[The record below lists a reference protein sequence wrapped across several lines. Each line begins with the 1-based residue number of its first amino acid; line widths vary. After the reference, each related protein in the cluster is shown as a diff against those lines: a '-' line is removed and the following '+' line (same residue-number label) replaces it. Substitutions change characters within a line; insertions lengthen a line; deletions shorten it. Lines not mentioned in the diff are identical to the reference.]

1 MALPVYLQQFKA
13 AGIYRVVYDQ
23 STVRGVEAETLRL
36 VVGYSE
42 QGPFNIPTYVKSVS
56 EFKALYGNI
65 NKNLERRGVFFHRL
79 AIQALAAGPI
89 LCLNLKNFSEQ
100 PDAKVDYCSIGTND
114 NPLATSEP
122 KKTAVTDIYD
132 TSGFWELSE
141 EQVANLKSNSNSK
154 KYINICAADTIKNSN
169 TFFIRKAIDSNVKG
183 YDITVSDWYSDESEI
198 PEFLKKH
205 LDAKISDFIAE
216 VYVFGG
222 QFTKEQIDASST
234 LSKYFTTTGETLV
247 LKPEVTDAWGDKQD
261 TLEMLY
267 REDTAKPIG
276 HYVGSL
282 IPEFKDKNGNYM
294 ALNIVFNQDEN
305 VHNMIMSFN
314 TDLLYNTQDSA
325 TEDENGRTPNKARM
339 KAAGDADGNNVAD
352 SFSLVDLS
360 KLRVMKLE
368 PGIPTNITAE
378 DAEKINAVLKDAVK
392 GKTLSADKALSAED
406 AIAYNS
412 RLKGA
417 VKDTLT
423 AEQAVIYNSRL
434 EGAVK
439 DTLTAEQAV
448 IYNSRLKGAIKANV
462 ETTFTAEQ
470 LAKYN
475 EAIKDLGGSSSA
487 EPASKAKSAS
497 ETGTQETT
505 KITPDEARAAAYNA
519 TLPGAKVEGN
529 NVTPEEAAAYN
540 AALPGAK
547 VEGNNVTP
555 EEAAAY
561 NAALTGAK
569 TEGNNV
575 TPEEAETYNAALAGV
590 ISSGNDVKPTEA
602 QADAYNNVVL
612 PTILPMPKP
621 VYLKGYTYT
630 TSAVTTL
637 EQKINWHKSIL
648 ETLTE
653 YKGLRR
659 ALLNKSN
666 IDFRYIVD
674 TFEAY
679 PESGTAEQ
687 DTTKSMLSY
696 LAKQKESALAI
707 LNFPSVRNFVKYSDN
722 TMTYLTN
729 NIFDINKVVKLYRL
743 PNNSEGASFC
753 AFYTPVKF
761 TDGYIDT
768 IVPSAGLVSNLF
780 MQKYASRQPYY
791 IIAGPNYGLISSNG
805 LVGPDYNYS
814 NDELQIIEPF
824 GVNCMIYRPGFG
836 TFINANQTAKQTPV
850 SALSKVHVRELVI
863 YLQDE
868 IEKVLQ
874 SYQWEFNNTTT
885 RNAILDKAN
894 QICARVAAN
903 GGIQAY
909 LNVMD
914 ESNNTPDVIDN
925 EMAILSTHI
934 EPGRGCGKMI
944 QELTIYRTG
953 ELSSTITE

>member
-89 LCLNLKNFSEQ
+89 LCLNLKKFNNEQ
-100 PDAKVDYCSIGTND
+100 VQYCPIGSGTDAAN
-114 NPLATSEP
+114 NPLATPAVENV
-122 KKTAVTDIYD
+122 AVTSIYD

-141 EQVANLKSNSNSK
+141 ENVAALSETK
-154 KYINICAADTIKNSN
+154 KNYINICAADTIKNSN

-222 QFTKEQIDASST
+222 QFTKAQIDASST
-234 LSKYFTTTGETLV
+234 LSKYFTTTEEGNTPI
-247 LKPEVTDAWGDKQD
+247 LKPEVTNAWGDKQD

-276 HYVGSL
+276 HYIGSL

-314 TDLLYNTQDSA
+314 TDLLYETTDDSQNNTGGGNTDVTGKSMAPMRSA
-325 TEDENGRTPNKARM
+325 TT
-339 KAAGDADGNNVAD
+339 GDTKTVSAFDIID
-352 SFSLVDLS
+352 
-360 KLRVMKLE
+360 LRVPKLE
-368 PGIPTNITAE
+368 PGIPTKITPE
-378 DAEKINAVLKDAVK
+378 QAEKINA
-392 GKTLSADKALSAED
+392 TLE
-406 AIAYNS
+406 
-412 RLKGA
+412 GA

-434 EGAVK
+434 EGA
-439 DTLTAEQAV
+439 
-448 IYNSRLKGAIKANV
+448 IKANV
-462 ETTFTAEQ
+462 EKTFTAEQ

-475 EAIKDLGGSSSA
+475 EAIKDLGGSI
-487 EPASKAKSAS
+487 PA
-497 ETGTQETT
+497 GTQEPT
-505 KITPDEARAAAYNA
+505 KVTPNEAQAAAYNA
-519 TLPGAKVEGN
+519 TLTGAKKTGDKLDKQQ
-529 NVTPEEAAAYN
+529 AATYN
-540 AALPGAK
+540 AALPGAISP
-547 VEGNNVTP
+547 GDNV
-555 EEAAAY
+555 
-561 NAALTGAK
+561 N
-569 TEGNNV
+569 
-575 TPEEAETYNAALAGV
+575 
-590 ISSGNDVKPTEA
+590 PTEA
-602 QADAYNNVVL
+602 QANAYNNIVL
-612 PTILPMPKP
+612 PEEIEKKMPKP
-621 VYLKGYTYT
+621 VYLQGYTYT

-707 LNFPSVRNFVKYSDN
+707 LNFPSVRNFVKYSD
-722 TMTYLTN
+722 TITYLTN

>member
-89 LCLNLKNFSEQ
+89 LCLNLKKFNNEQ
-100 PDAKVDYCSIGTND
+100 VQYCPIGFGTDAAN
-114 NPLATSEP
+114 NPLATP
-122 KKTAVTDIYD
+122 AVENVDVTSIYD

-141 EQVANLKSNSNSK
+141 ENVAALSETK
-154 KYINICAADTIKNSN
+154 KNYINICAADTIKNSN

-222 QFTKEQIDASST
+222 QFTKAQIDASST
-234 LSKYFTTTGETLV
+234 LSKYFTTTEEGNTPI
-247 LKPEVTDAWGDKQD
+247 LKPEVTNAWGDKQD

-276 HYVGSL
+276 HYIGSL

-314 TDLLYNTQDSA
+314 TDLLYNTQDSV
-325 TEDENGRTPNKARM
+325 PHNKARM
-339 KAAGDADGNNVAD
+339 KVAGNTDGNNAAD

-368 PGIPTNITAE
+368 PGIPTKITPE

-392 GKTLSADKALSAED
+392 DKILSADKALNVED

-412 RLKGA
+412 RL
-417 VKDTLT
+417 
-423 AEQAVIYNSRL
+423 E
-434 EGAVK
+434 
-439 DTLTAEQAV
+439 
-448 IYNSRLKGAIKANV
+448 GAIKANV
-462 ETTFTAEQ
+462 ETPFTAEQ

-475 EAIKDLGGSSSA
+475 AAIKDLGGSIPA
-487 EPASKAKSAS
+487 EPAAKAQAIS
-497 ETGTQETT
+497 ETGTQEPT
-505 KITPDEARAAAYNA
+505 KVTPNEAQAAAYNA
-519 TLPGAKVEGN
+519 TL
-529 NVTPEEAAAYN
+529 
-540 AALPGAK
+540 
-547 VEGNNVTP
+547 
-555 EEAAAY
+555 
-561 NAALTGAK
+561 TGAK
-569 TEGNNV
+569 AEGDTLN
-575 TPEEAETYNAALAGV
+575 TEEAEAYNAALAGV
-590 ISSGNDVKPTEA
+590 ISSGNNVNPTEA
-602 QADAYNNVVL
+602 QANAYNNVVL

-637 EQKINWHKSIL
+637 EQKIGWHKSIL

-753 AFYTPVKF
+753 AFYTPLKF

>member
-100 PDAKVDYCSIGTND
+100 PNAKVEYCTIEDDD
-114 NPLATSEP
+114 NQLAASEP
-122 KKTAVTDIYD
+122 IETEVTNIYD

-141 EQVANLKSNSNSK
+141 EQVANLNSR

-198 PEFLKKH
+198 PEFLKEH

-222 QFTKEQIDASST
+222 QFTNDQISASST
-234 LSKYFTTTGETLV
+234 LGKYFTTTGETPV
-247 LKPEVTDAWGDKQD
+247 LKPEVTNAWGDKQD

-314 TDLLYNTQDSA
+314 ADLLYNTQSSV
-325 TEDENGRTPNKARM
+325 TPNKARM
-339 KAAGDADGNNVAD
+339 KAAGVTGSNNATD

-368 PGIPTNITAE
+368 PGIPTKITAE
-378 DAEKINAVLKDAVK
+378 DAEKINA
-392 GKTLSADKALSAED
+392 ALE
-406 AIAYNS
+406 
-412 RLKGA
+412 GA
-417 VKDTLT
+417 VKDALT

-434 EGAVK
+434 EGA
-439 DTLTAEQAV
+439 
-448 IYNSRLKGAIKANV
+448 IKANV
-462 ETTFTAEQ
+462 ATTFTTEQ

-475 EAIKDLGGSSSA
+475 EAIQDLGGSIPA
-487 EPASKAKSAS
+487 EPAVKAKSVNEA
-497 ETGTQETT
+497 GTQETT
-505 KITPDEARAAAYNA
+505 TVTPNEAQAAAYNA
-519 TLPGAKVEGN
+519 TLTGAKKAGDKLDK
-529 NVTPEEAAAYN
+529 TQAAAYN
-540 AALPGAK
+540 AALPGAISPGDS
-547 VEGNNVTP
+547 VE
-555 EEAAAY
+555 
-561 NAALTGAK
+561 
-569 TEGNNV
+569 
-575 TPEEAETYNAALAGV
+575 
-590 ISSGNDVKPTEA
+590 PTEA
-602 QADAYNNVVL
+602 QANAYNTL
-612 PTILPMPKP
+612 LMPKP
-621 VYLKGYTYT
+621 VYLRGYTYT
-630 TSAVTTL
+630 TSVVTTL

-729 NIFDINKVVKLYRL
+729 KIFDINKVVKLYRL

>member
-100 PDAKVDYCSIGTND
+100 PNAKVEYCTIGDDD
-114 NPLATSEP
+114 NQLAASEP
-122 KKTAVTDIYD
+122 IETEVTNIYD

-141 EQVANLKSNSNSK
+141 EQVANLNSK

-198 PEFLKKH
+198 PEFLKEH

-222 QFTKEQIDASST
+222 QFTNEQISASST
-234 LSKYFTTTGETLV
+234 LGKYFTTTGETPV
-247 LKPEVTDAWGDKQD
+247 LKPEVTNAWGDKQD

-267 REDTAKPIG
+267 KEDTAKPIG

-314 TDLLYNTQDSA
+314 TDLLYNTQSSV
-325 TEDENGRTPNKARM
+325 TPNNARM
-339 KAAGDADGNNVAD
+339 KAAGVTGSNNVTD
-352 SFSLVDLS
+352 SFDLIDLR

-368 PGIPTNITAE
+368 PGIPTKITPE

-417 VKDTLT
+417 
-423 AEQAVIYNSRL
+423 
-434 EGAVK
+434 
-439 DTLTAEQAV
+439 
-448 IYNSRLKGAIKANV
+448 IKANV

-470 LAKYN
+470 LVKYN
-475 EAIKDLGGSSSA
+475 AAIQDLGGSIPA
-487 EPASKAKSAS
+487 EPAVKAKSAS
-497 ETGTQETT
+497 EAGTQEQT
-505 KITPDEARAAAYNA
+505 KVTPNEVQAAAYNA
-519 TLPGAKVEGN
+519 R
-529 NVTPEEAAAYN
+529 
-540 AALPGAK
+540 
-547 VEGNNVTP
+547 
-555 EEAAAY
+555 
-561 NAALTGAK
+561 LTGAK
-569 TEGNNV
+569 AEGD
-575 TPEEAETYNAALAGV
+575 TLTDGEAEAYNAALAGV
-590 ISSGNDVKPTEA
+590 ISPGDSVKPTED
-602 QADAYNNVVL
+602 QANAYNTL
-612 PTILPMPKP
+612 LMPKP

-637 EQKINWHKSIL
+637 EQKIGWHKDIL
-648 ETLTE
+648 NTLTE

-707 LNFPSVRNFVKYSDN
+707 LNFPSVRNFVKYGE
-722 TMTYLTN
+722 TYLTN
-729 NIFDINKVVKLYRL
+729 KIFDINKVVKLYRL

-753 AFYTPVKF
+753 AFYTPLKF

>member
-89 LCLNLKNFSEQ
+89 LCLNLKKFDNEQ
-100 PDAKVDYCSIGTND
+100 VQYCPIGSGTDAAN
-114 NPLATSEP
+114 NPLATPAVENA
-122 KKTAVTDIYD
+122 AVTSIYD

-141 EQVANLKSNSNSK
+141 ENVAALSK
-154 KYINICAADTIKNSN
+154 TKKNYINICAADTIKNSN

-216 VYVFGG
+216 VYVFSG
-222 QFTKEQIDASST
+222 QFTNEQISASSV
-234 LSKYFTTTGETLV
+234 LGKYFDPEKESPTLR
-247 LKPEVTDAWGDKQD
+247 PEVTNAWGDKQD

-314 TDLLYNTQDSA
+314 TDLLYDTQDSV
-325 TEDENGRTPNKARM
+325 TEDGNGGVPNKARM
-339 KAAGDADGNNVAD
+339 KAAGVTGSNNVTD
-352 SFSLVDLS
+352 SFSLVDL
-360 KLRVMKLE
+360 RVPKLE
-368 PGIPTNITAE
+368 PGIPTKITP
-378 DAEKINAVLKDAVK
+378 DVAEKINA
-392 GKTLSADKALSAED
+392 T
-406 AIAYNS
+406 
-412 RLKGA
+412 
-417 VKDTLT
+417 
-423 AEQAVIYNSRL
+423 L

-439 DTLTAEQAV
+439 DALTAEQAV

-475 EAIKDLGGSSSA
+475 EAIKNLDDSTTA
-487 EPASKAKSAS
+487 EPAVKVKSAS
-497 ETGTQETT
+497 EAGTQEPT
-505 KITPDEARAAAYNA
+505 KVTPSEAEAAAYNA
-519 TLPGAKVEGN
+519 TLTGAKAEGDTLN
-529 NVTPEEAAAYN
+529 NEEAAAYN
-540 AALPGAK
+540 AALAGAISPGDS
-547 VEGNNVTP
+547 VN
-555 EEAAAY
+555 
-561 NAALTGAK
+561 
-569 TEGNNV
+569 
-575 TPEEAETYNAALAGV
+575 
-590 ISSGNDVKPTEA
+590 PTEA
-602 QADAYNNVVL
+602 QANAYNNIVL
-612 PTILPMPKP
+612 PEIIQGTMPKP
-621 VYLKGYTYT
+621 VYLEGYTYT

-637 EQKINWHKSIL
+637 KQKIDWHKDIL
-648 ETLTE
+648 STLTE

-679 PESGTAEQ
+679 PETGTSSDDAEQ
-687 DTTKSMLSY
+687 NTTKSMLSY

-707 LNFPSVRNFVKYSDN
+707 LNFPSVRNFVKSSATLD
-722 TMTYLTN
+722 TYLTN
-729 NIFDINKVVKLYRL
+729 KVFDINKVVKLYKL
-743 PNNSEGASFC
+743 PSNAEGASFC
-753 AFYTPVKF
+753 AFYTPLKF

>member
-89 LCLNLKNFSEQ
+89 LCLNLKKFNNEQ
-100 PDAKVDYCSIGTND
+100 VQYCPIGSGSDAAN
-114 NPLATSEP
+114 NPLATPAVENV
-122 KKTAVTDIYD
+122 AVTSIYD

-141 EQVANLKSNSNSK
+141 ENVAALSETK
-154 KYINICAADTIKNSN
+154 KNYINICAADTIKNSN

-198 PEFLKKH
+198 PEFLKEH

-222 QFTKEQIDASST
+222 KFTNEQISASST

-247 LKPEVTDAWGDKQD
+247 LKPEVTNAWGDKQD

-314 TDLLYNTQDSA
+314 TDLLYEQTDDSQNNTEGGNTDVTGKSMAPMRAATTGDTKAVSA
-325 TEDENGRTPNKARM
+325 FDII
-339 KAAGDADGNNVAD
+339 D
-352 SFSLVDLS
+352 
-360 KLRVMKLE
+360 LRVPKLE
-368 PGIPTNITAE
+368 PGIPTKITPE
-378 DAEKINAVLKDAVK
+378 QAEKINA
-392 GKTLSADKALSAED
+392 T
-406 AIAYNS
+406 
-412 RLKGA
+412 
-417 VKDTLT
+417 
-423 AEQAVIYNSRL
+423 L
-434 EGAVK
+434 EGAIK
-439 DTLTAEQAV
+439 DALTAEQAV

-475 EAIKDLGGSSSA
+475 EAIKDLGDSITA
-487 EPASKAKSAS
+487 EPAVKAKSVNEA
-497 ETGTQETT
+497 GTQETT
-505 KITPDEARAAAYNA
+505 KITPDEAQAAAYNA
-519 TLPGAKVEGN
+519 TLTGAKAEGDTLN
-529 NVTPEEAAAYN
+529 N
-540 AALPGAK
+540 
-547 VEGNNVTP
+547 

-561 NAALTGAK
+561 NAALTGA
-569 TEGNNV
+569 
-575 TPEEAETYNAALAGV
+575 

-602 QADAYNNVVL
+602 QANAYNNIVL
-612 PTILPMPKP
+612 PEEIEKQMPKP
-621 VYLKGYTYT
+621 VYLEGYTYT

-637 EQKINWHKSIL
+637 KQKIDWHKSIL

-753 AFYTPVKF
+753 AFYTPLKF

-953 ELSSTITE
+953 ELSATITE

>member
-89 LCLNLKNFSEQ
+89 LCLNLKKFDNEQ
-100 PDAKVDYCSIGTND
+100 VQYCPIGSGTDAAN
-114 NPLATSEP
+114 NPLATPGVENA
-122 KKTAVTDIYD
+122 AVTSIYD

-141 EQVANLKSNSNSK
+141 ENVAALSK
-154 KYINICAADTIKNSN
+154 TKKNYINICAADTIKNSN

-222 QFTKEQIDASST
+222 QFTKAQIDASST

-314 TDLLYNTQDSA
+314 TDLLYKTQDSV
-325 TEDENGRTPNKARM
+325 TPKTPNKARM
-339 KAAGDADGNNVAD
+339 KAAGVTGSNNVAD
-352 SFSLVDLS
+352 SFNLVDLS
-360 KLRVMKLE
+360 VMKLE
-368 PGIPTNITAE
+368 PGIPTKITPE
-378 DAEKINAVLKDAVK
+378 QAEKINAVLKDAVK
-392 GKTLSADKALSAED
+392 DKFLSANKALSVED

-412 RLKGA
+412 RL
-417 VKDTLT
+417 
-423 AEQAVIYNSRL
+423 E
-434 EGAVK
+434 
-439 DTLTAEQAV
+439 
-448 IYNSRLKGAIKANV
+448 GAIKANV

-470 LAKYN
+470 LVKYN
-475 EAIKDLGGSSSA
+475 AAIKDLGGSIPA
-487 EPASKAKSAS
+487 EPAVKAKSVS
-497 ETGTQETT
+497 EEGTQEQT
-505 KITPDEARAAAYNA
+505 KITPNKAEAAAYNA
-519 TLPGAKVEGN
+519 TLAGAKAEGDTLN
-529 NVTPEEAAAYN
+529 D
-540 AALPGAK
+540 G
-547 VEGNNVTP
+547 
-555 EEAAAY
+555 
-561 NAALTGAK
+561 
-569 TEGNNV
+569 
-575 TPEEAETYNAALAGV
+575 EAETYNAALVGA
-590 ISSGNDVKPTEA
+590 ISPGDSVEPTEA
-602 QADAYNNVVL
+602 QANAYNTL
-612 PTILPMPKP
+612 KPKP
-621 VYLKGYTYT
+621 VYLEGYTYT
-630 TSAVTTL
+630 TSPVTNL
-637 EQKINWHKSIL
+637 KEKIDWHKSIL
-648 ETLTE
+648 KTLTE

-679 PESGTAEQ
+679 PETGTSSDDAEQ

-707 LNFPSVRNFVKYSDN
+707 LNFPSVRNFVKYSD
-722 TMTYLTN
+722 TITYLTN
-729 NIFDINKVVKLYRL
+729 NVFDINKVVKLYKL
-743 PNNSEGASFC
+743 PSNAEGASFC
-753 AFYTPVKF
+753 AFYTPLKF

>member
-23 STVRGVEAETLRL
+23 STVRGVDAETLRL
-36 VVGYSE
+36 LVGYSE

-89 LCLNLKNFSEQ
+89 LCLNLKKFNNEQ
-100 PDAKVDYCSIGTND
+100 VQYCPIGSGTDDTN
-114 NPLATSEP
+114 NPLATPDPENA
-122 KKTAVTDIYD
+122 AVTSIYD

-141 EQVANLKSNSNSK
+141 ENVSALPKAK
-154 KYINICAADTIKNSN
+154 KNYINICAADTIKNSN

-198 PEFLKKH
+198 PEFLKEH

-222 QFTKEQIDASST
+222 QFTNEQISVSSV
-234 LSKYFTTTGETLV
+234 LGKYFDPKAKSPTLR
-247 LKPEVTDAWGDKQD
+247 PEVTNAWGDKQD

-267 REDTAKPIG
+267 REDAAKPIG

-314 TDLLYNTQDSA
+314 TDLLYNTQGSV
-325 TEDENGRTPNKARM
+325 TLNKARM
-339 KAAGDADGNNVAD
+339 KAVAVTGSNNVAD
-352 SFSLVDLS
+352 DTFNLVDLS

-378 DAEKINAVLKDAVK
+378 VAEKINAALEGAVKDAL
-392 GKTLSADKALSAED
+392 TAEQA
-406 AIAYNS
+406 AIYNS
-412 RLKGA
+412 RLEGA
-417 VKDTLT
+417 VKDALT

-434 EGAVK
+434 E
-439 DTLTAEQAV
+439 
-448 IYNSRLKGAIKANV
+448 GAIKANV

-475 EAIKDLGGSSSA
+475 EAIKDLGGSIPA
-487 EPASKAKSAS
+487 EHAAKAQAVSG
-497 ETGTQETT
+497 EGTQELT
-505 KITPDEARAAAYNA
+505 KVTPNEAQAAAYNV
-519 TLPGAKVEGN
+519 TLTGAKKTGDKLDK
-529 NVTPEEAAAYN
+529 TQAAEYN

-547 VEGNNVTP
+547 TKGQTVTP
-555 EEAAAY
+555 EQATAY
-561 NAALTGAK
+561 NAAL
-569 TEGNNV
+569 
-575 TPEEAETYNAALAGV
+575 PEA
-590 ISSGNDVKPTEA
+590 ISPGDSVNPTEV

-612 PTILPMPKP
+612 PTILPMPKAI
-621 VYLKGYTYT
+621 YLQGYTYT

-637 EQKINWHKSIL
+637 EQKIGWHKDIL
-648 ETLTE
+648 NTLTK

-679 PESGTAEQ
+679 PEIGTSSDDAEQ

-722 TMTYLTN
+722 TTTYLTN

-743 PNNSEGASFC
+743 PSNTEGASFC
-753 AFYTPVKF
+753 AFYTPLKF

-836 TFINANQTAKQTPV
+836 TFINANQTAKQTPA

-909 LNVMD
+909 FNVMD

>member
-89 LCLNLKNFSEQ
+89 LCLNLKKFNNEQ
-100 PDAKVDYCSIGTND
+100 VQYCPIGSGTDAAN
-114 NPLATSEP
+114 NPLATPAVENV
-122 KKTAVTDIYD
+122 AVTSIYD

-141 EQVANLKSNSNSK
+141 ENVAALSGTK
-154 KYINICAADTIKNSN
+154 KNYINICAADTIKNSN

-183 YDITVSDWYSDESEI
+183 YDITVSDWYSDETEI

-222 QFTKEQIDASST
+222 KFTKAQIDASST
-234 LSKYFTTTGETLV
+234 LSKYFTTTKEENTLI
-247 LKPEVTDAWGDKQD
+247 LKPEVTNAWGDKQD

-276 HYVGSL
+276 HYIGSL

-314 TDLLYNTQDSA
+314 TDLLYNTQGSLI
-325 TEDENGRTPNKARM
+325 PSKARI
-339 KAAGDADGNNVAD
+339 KAAVVAGNNNVAD
-352 SFSLVDLS
+352 DTFSLVDLS

-368 PGIPTNITAE
+368 PGIPTKITPE
-378 DAEKINAVLKDAVK
+378 QAEKINAVLKDAVK
-392 GKTLSADKALSAED
+392 DKILSADKALSAEN

-412 RLKGA
+412 RL
-417 VKDTLT
+417 
-423 AEQAVIYNSRL
+423 E
-434 EGAVK
+434 
-439 DTLTAEQAV
+439 
-448 IYNSRLKGAIKANV
+448 GAIKANV

-475 EAIKDLGGSSSA
+475 EAIKDLGGSIPA
-487 EPASKAKSAS
+487 EPAVKAKSAS
-497 ETGTQETT
+497 EAGTQETT
-505 KITPDEARAAAYNA
+505 KITPDEAQAAAYNA
-519 TLPGAKVEGN
+519 TL
-529 NVTPEEAAAYN
+529 
-540 AALPGAK
+540 
-547 VEGNNVTP
+547 
-555 EEAAAY
+555 
-561 NAALTGAK
+561 TGAK
-569 TEGNNV
+569 AEGDTLNN
-575 TPEEAETYNAALAGV
+575 EEAKTYNAALAGV
-590 ISSGNDVKPTEA
+590 ISPGDSVNPTEA
-602 QADAYNNVVL
+602 QADTYNNIVL

-621 VYLKGYTYT
+621 VYLEGYTYT
-630 TSAVTTL
+630 TD
-637 EQKINWHKSIL
+637 KITDLDSKIQWHKSIL

-707 LNFPSVRNFVKYSDN
+707 LNFPSVRNFVKYGE
-722 TMTYLTN
+722 TYLTN
-729 NIFDINKVVKLYRL
+729 KVFDINKVVNLYKL
-743 PNNSEGASFC
+743 PSNAEGASFC
-753 AFYTPVKF
+753 AFYTPLKF

>member
-89 LCLNLKNFSEQ
+89 LCLNLKNFSKQ
-100 PDAKVDYCSIGTND
+100 PGAKVEYCTIGADD
-114 NPLATSEP
+114 NPLATSQPIE
-122 KKTAVTDIYD
+122 TAVTNIYD

-141 EQVANLKSNSNSK
+141 EQVANLKSESNSS

-198 PEFLKKH
+198 PEFLKNH

-222 QFTKEQIDASST
+222 QFTKAQIDASST

-314 TDLLYNTQDSA
+314 TDLLYKTQDSV
-325 TEDENGRTPNKARM
+325 TPKTPNKARM
-339 KAAGDADGNNVAD
+339 KAAGVTGSNNVAD
-352 SFSLVDLS
+352 SFNLVDLS
-360 KLRVMKLE
+360 VMKLE
-368 PGIPTNITAE
+368 PGIPTKITPE
-378 DAEKINAVLKDAVK
+378 QAEKINAVLKDAVK
-392 GKTLSADKALSAED
+392 DKFLSANKALSVED

-412 RLKGA
+412 RL
-417 VKDTLT
+417 
-423 AEQAVIYNSRL
+423 E
-434 EGAVK
+434 
-439 DTLTAEQAV
+439 
-448 IYNSRLKGAIKANV
+448 GAIKANV

-470 LAKYN
+470 LVKYN
-475 EAIKDLGGSSSA
+475 AAIKDLGGSIPA
-487 EPASKAKSAS
+487 EPAVKAKSVS
-497 ETGTQETT
+497 EEGTQEQT
-505 KITPDEARAAAYNA
+505 KITPNKAEAAAYNA
-519 TLPGAKVEGN
+519 TLAGAKAEGDTLN
-529 NVTPEEAAAYN
+529 D
-540 AALPGAK
+540 G
-547 VEGNNVTP
+547 
-555 EEAAAY
+555 
-561 NAALTGAK
+561 
-569 TEGNNV
+569 
-575 TPEEAETYNAALAGV
+575 EAETYNAALVGA
-590 ISSGNDVKPTEA
+590 ISPGDSVEPTET
-602 QADAYNNVVL
+602 QANAYNTL
-612 PTILPMPKP
+612 KPKP
-621 VYLKGYTYT
+621 VYLEGYTYT
-630 TSAVTTL
+630 TSPVTNL
-637 EQKINWHKSIL
+637 KEKIDWHKSIL
-648 ETLTE
+648 KTLTE

-679 PESGTAEQ
+679 PETGTSSDDAEQ

-707 LNFPSVRNFVKYSDN
+707 LNFPSVRNFVKYSD
-722 TMTYLTN
+722 TITYLTN
-729 NIFDINKVVKLYRL
+729 NVFDINKVVKLYKL
-743 PNNSEGASFC
+743 PSNAEGASFC
-753 AFYTPVKF
+753 AFYTPLKF

>member
-23 STVRGVEAETLRL
+23 STVRGVDAETLRL
-36 VVGYSE
+36 LVGYSE
-42 QGPFNIPTYVKSVS
+42 QGPFNIPTYVKSVP

-89 LCLNLKNFSEQ
+89 LCLNLKKFNNEQ
-100 PDAKVDYCSIGTND
+100 VQYCPIGSGTDDTN
-114 NPLATSEP
+114 NPLATPDPENA
-122 KKTAVTDIYD
+122 AVTSIYD

-141 EQVANLKSNSNSK
+141 ENVSALSK
-154 KYINICAADTIKNSN
+154 TKKNYINICAADTIKNSN

-198 PEFLKKH
+198 PEFLKEH
-205 LDAKISDFIAE
+205 LDAKISNFIAE

-222 QFTKEQIDASST
+222 QFTKEQISASST
-234 LSKYFTTTGETLV
+234 LSKYFSTTEETPV
-247 LKPEVTDAWGDKQD
+247 LKPEVTNAWGDKQD

-314 TDLLYNTQDSA
+314 TDLLYNTQSSVTSKTA
-325 TEDENGRTPNKARM
+325 NKARM
-339 KAAGDADGNNVAD
+339 KAAGVTGSNNVAD
-352 SFSLVDLS
+352 DTFNLVDLS
-360 KLRVMKLE
+360 KLRVIKLE
-368 PGIPTNITAE
+368 PGIPTKITPE

-392 GKTLSADKALSAED
+392 DKTLSANKALSAEE

-412 RLKGA
+412 RL
-417 VKDTLT
+417 
-423 AEQAVIYNSRL
+423 E
-434 EGAVK
+434 
-439 DTLTAEQAV
+439 
-448 IYNSRLKGAIKANV
+448 GAIKAGI

-475 EAIKDLGGSSSA
+475 EAIKDLGGSIPA
-487 EPASKAKSAS
+487 EPADKAKSVNEA
-497 ETGTQETT
+497 GTQETT
-505 KITPDEARAAAYNA
+505 KVTPNEEQAAAYNA
-519 TLPGAKVEGN
+519 TLH
-529 NVTPEEAAAYN
+529 
-540 AALPGAK
+540 
-547 VEGNNVTP
+547 
-555 EEAAAY
+555 
-561 NAALTGAK
+561 GAK
-569 TEGNNV
+569 TEGNTLNDG
-575 TPEEAETYNAALAGV
+575 EAEAYNAALAGV
-590 ISSGNDVKPTEA
+590 ISPGDSVEPTED
-602 QADAYNNVVL
+602 QANAYNNIVL

-630 TSAVTTL
+630 ID
-637 EQKINWHKSIL
+637 KITDLATKIKWHKDIL
-648 ETLTE
+648 STLTK

-707 LNFPSVRNFVKYSDN
+707 LNFPSVRNFVKYSD
-722 TMTYLTN
+722 TYLTN
-729 NIFDINKVVKLYRL
+729 NIFDINKVVKFYRL

-753 AFYTPVKF
+753 AFYTPLKF

-909 LNVMD
+909 FNVMD

>member
-89 LCLNLKNFSEQ
+89 LCLNLKKFDNEQ
-100 PDAKVDYCSIGTND
+100 VQYCPIGSGTDAAN
-114 NPLATSEP
+114 NPLATPGVENA
-122 KKTAVTDIYD
+122 AVTSIYD

-141 EQVANLKSNSNSK
+141 ENVAALSETKNN
-154 KYINICAADTIKNSN
+154 YINICAADTIKNSN

-222 QFTKEQIDASST
+222 QFTKAQIDASST
-234 LSKYFTTTGETLV
+234 LSKYFTTTGETPV
-247 LKPEVTDAWGDKQD
+247 LKPEVTNAWGDKQD

-314 TDLLYNTQDSA
+314 TDLLYNTQS
-325 TEDENGRTPNKARM
+325 NGTPKTPNKARM
-339 KAAGDADGNNVAD
+339 KAAGVTGSNNVTD

-360 KLRVMKLE
+360 VMKLE

-392 GKTLSADKALSAED
+392 DKILSANKALSKED

-412 RLKGA
+412 RL
-417 VKDTLT
+417 
-423 AEQAVIYNSRL
+423 E
-434 EGAVK
+434 
-439 DTLTAEQAV
+439 
-448 IYNSRLKGAIKANV
+448 GAIKANV
-462 ETTFTAEQ
+462 ETTFTTEQ

-475 EAIKDLGGSSSA
+475 AAIKDLGGSIPA
-487 EPASKAKSAS
+487 EPAVKAKSAN
-497 ETGTQETT
+497 EAGTQEST
-505 KITPDEARAAAYNA
+505 KVTPNKAQAAAYNA
-519 TLPGAKVEGN
+519 TLTGAKAEGDTLN
-529 NVTPEEAAAYN
+529 DEEAAAYN
-540 AALPGAK
+540 AALVGAISPGD
-547 VEGNNVTP
+547 
-555 EEAAAY
+555 
-561 NAALTGAK
+561 
-569 TEGNNV
+569 
-575 TPEEAETYNAALAGV
+575 
-590 ISSGNDVKPTEA
+590 SVKPTEA
-602 QADAYNNVVL
+602 QANAYNTL
-612 PTILPMPKP
+612 MPKP
-621 VYLKGYTYT
+621 VYLQGYTYT
-630 TSAVTTL
+630 TSVVTTL

-753 AFYTPVKF
+753 AFYTPLKF

>member
-89 LCLNLKNFSEQ
+89 LCLNLKNFSNNQTGANVE
-100 PDAKVDYCSIGTND
+100 YCSIGADN
-114 NPLATSEP
+114 NPLATSDP
-122 KKTAVTDIYD
+122 TPTAVTDIYD

-141 EQVANLKSNSNSK
+141 EQVANLNPD

-169 TFFIRKAIDSNVKG
+169 TFFIRKAIGSNVKG
-183 YDITVSDWYSDESEI
+183 YDITVSDWYSDETEI

-222 QFTKEQIDASST
+222 KFTNEQISASSV
-234 LSKYFTTTGETLV
+234 LGKYFDPKKESPTLR
-247 LKPEVTDAWGDKQD
+247 PEVTNAWGDKQD

-314 TDLLYNTQDSA
+314 TDLLYKTTDDSQNNIGGGNTDATGKSMAPMRAATTGDTKTVSA
-325 TEDENGRTPNKARM
+325 FDII
-339 KAAGDADGNNVAD
+339 D
-352 SFSLVDLS
+352 
-360 KLRVMKLE
+360 LRVPKLE
-368 PGIPTNITAE
+368 PGIPTKITPE

-392 GKTLSADKALSAED
+392 DKILSANKALSAED

-412 RLKGA
+412 RL
-417 VKDTLT
+417 
-423 AEQAVIYNSRL
+423 E
-434 EGAVK
+434 
-439 DTLTAEQAV
+439 
-448 IYNSRLKGAIKANV
+448 GAIKAGI

-470 LAKYN
+470 LANYN
-475 EAIKDLGGSSSA
+475 AAIKDSGGSIPA
-487 EPASKAKSAS
+487 EPAVKAKSVNEA
-497 ETGTQETT
+497 GTQEPTRV
-505 KITPDEARAAAYNA
+505 TPNEAQAAAYNA
-519 TLPGAKVEGN
+519 TL
-529 NVTPEEAAAYN
+529 
-540 AALPGAK
+540 
-547 VEGNNVTP
+547 
-555 EEAAAY
+555 
-561 NAALTGAK
+561 TGAK
-569 TEGNNV
+569 AEGDTLNDG
-575 TPEEAETYNAALAGV
+575 EAETYNAALVGA
-590 ISSGNDVKPTEA
+590 ISSGGSVNPTEA
-602 QADAYNNVVL
+602 QANAYNNIVL
-612 PTILPMPKP
+612 PEEIEKQMPKP
-621 VYLKGYTYT
+621 VYLEGYTYT
-630 TSAVTTL
+630 TD
-637 EQKINWHKSIL
+637 KITDLDSKIQWHKSIL
-648 ETLTE
+648 KTLTK

-679 PESGTAEQ
+679 PETGTSSDDAEQ
-687 DTTKSMLSY
+687 DTTKCMLSY

-707 LNFPSVRNFVKYSDN
+707 LNFPSVRNFVKSSATLD
-722 TMTYLTN
+722 TYLTN
-729 NIFDINKVVKLYRL
+729 KVFDINKVVKLYKL
-743 PNNSEGASFC
+743 PSNAEGASFC
-753 AFYTPVKF
+753 AFYTPLKF

>member
-89 LCLNLKNFSEQ
+89 LCLNLKKFNNEQ
-100 PDAKVDYCSIGTND
+100 VQYCPIGSGTDAAN
-114 NPLATSEP
+114 NPLATPAVENV
-122 KKTAVTDIYD
+122 AVTSIYD

-141 EQVANLKSNSNSK
+141 ENVAALSETK
-154 KYINICAADTIKNSN
+154 KNYINICAADTIKNSN

-198 PEFLKKH
+198 PEFLKNH

-222 QFTKEQIDASST
+222 QFTKAQIDASST

-247 LKPEVTDAWGDKQD
+247 LKPEVTNAWGDKQD

-314 TDLLYNTQDSA
+314 TDLLYKTTDDSQNNIGGGNTDATGKSMAPMRAATTGDTKTVSA
-325 TEDENGRTPNKARM
+325 FDII
-339 KAAGDADGNNVAD
+339 D
-352 SFSLVDLS
+352 
-360 KLRVMKLE
+360 LRVPKLE
-368 PGIPTNITAE
+368 PGIPTKITPE
-378 DAEKINAVLKDAVK
+378 QAEKINA
-392 GKTLSADKALSAED
+392 TLE
-406 AIAYNS
+406 
-412 RLKGA
+412 GA

-434 EGAVK
+434 EGA
-439 DTLTAEQAV
+439 
-448 IYNSRLKGAIKANV
+448 IKANV

-475 EAIKDLGGSSSA
+475 AAIKGLGGSESS
-487 EPASKAKSAS
+487 
-497 ETGTQETT
+497 TQETT
-505 KITPDEARAAAYNA
+505 NVTPNEAQAAAYNA
-519 TLPGAKVEGN
+519 TLTGAKTTGDKLDKQQ
-529 NVTPEEAAAYN
+529 AAAYN
-540 AALPGAK
+540 AALPGA
-547 VEGNNVTP
+547 
-555 EEAAAY
+555 
-561 NAALTGAK
+561 
-569 TEGNNV
+569 
-575 TPEEAETYNAALAGV
+575 
-590 ISSGNDVKPTEA
+590 ISSGDNVNPTEA
-602 QADAYNNVVL
+602 QANAYNNIVL
-612 PTILPMPKP
+612 PEEIEKKMPKP

-630 TSAVTTL
+630 TSTVTTL

-753 AFYTPVKF
+753 AFYTPLKF

>member
-56 EFKALYGNI
+56 EFKELYGDI

-100 PDAKVDYCSIGTND
+100 TGAKVEYCSIGDD
-114 NPLATSEP
+114 NSLPLATSEP
-122 KKTAVTDIYD
+122 TPVAVTNIYD
-132 TSGFWELSE
+132 ISGFWELSE
-141 EQVANLKSNSNSK
+141 EQVANLNSK

-198 PEFLKKH
+198 PEVLKEH

-222 QFTKEQIDASST
+222 QFTNEQIDASST
-234 LSKYFTTTGETLV
+234 LGKYFTTTEETPV
-247 LKPEVTDAWGDKQD
+247 LKPEVTNAWGDKQD

-267 REDTAKPIG
+267 KEDTAKPIG

-314 TDLLYNTQDSA
+314 TDLLYNTQSSVTLNNDCMEADAVTDS
-325 TEDENGRTPNKARM
+325 
-339 KAAGDADGNNVAD
+339 NNVTDDA
-352 SFSLVDLS
+352 FSLVDLS
-360 KLRVMKLE
+360 KLRVMRLE
-368 PGIPTNITAE
+368 PGIPTKITPE
-378 DAEKINAVLKDAVK
+378 DAEKINA
-392 GKTLSADKALSAED
+392 TLEG
-406 AIAYNS
+406 AI
-412 RLKGA
+412 
-417 VKDTLT
+417 KDTLT

-434 EGAVK
+434 EGA
-439 DTLTAEQAV
+439 
-448 IYNSRLKGAIKANV
+448 IKANF
-462 ETTFTAEQ
+462 ETIFTPEQ
-470 LAKYN
+470 LAKFN
-475 EAIKDLGGSSSA
+475 EVVRDLGGSIPA
-487 EPASKAKSAS
+487 EPAHKAKSAS
-497 ETGTQETT
+497 EAGTQEPT
-505 KITPDEARAAAYNA
+505 KVTPNEAQAAAYNA
-519 TLPGAKVEGN
+519 TLTGAKKTGDKLDKQQAV
-529 NVTPEEAAAYN
+529 AYN
-540 AALPGAK
+540 AALDGAISPGDS
-547 VEGNNVTP
+547 VE
-555 EEAAAY
+555 
-561 NAALTGAK
+561 
-569 TEGNNV
+569 
-575 TPEEAETYNAALAGV
+575 
-590 ISSGNDVKPTEA
+590 PTEA
-602 QADAYNNVVL
+602 QANAYNTSL
-612 PTILPMPKP
+612 MPKP

-637 EQKINWHKSIL
+637 GQKIDWHKDIL
-648 ETLTE
+648 NTLTE
-653 YKGLRR
+653 YKGLCR

-679 PESGTAEQ
+679 PESRTAEQ

-707 LNFPSVRNFVKYSDN
+707 LNFPSVRNFVKYSD
-722 TMTYLTN
+722 TYLTN
-729 NIFDINKVVKLYRL
+729 NIFDINKVVKTYRL
-743 PNNSEGASFC
+743 PSNYAGASFC
-753 AFYTPVKF
+753 AFYTPLKF

-874 SYQWEFNNTTT
+874 SYQWEFNSTTT

>member
-89 LCLNLKNFSEQ
+89 LCLNLKKFDNEQ
-100 PDAKVDYCSIGTND
+100 VQYCPIGSGTDAAN
-114 NPLATSEP
+114 NPLATPGVENA
-122 KKTAVTDIYD
+122 AVTSIYD

-141 EQVANLKSNSNSK
+141 ENVAALSETK
-154 KYINICAADTIKNSN
+154 KNYINICAADTIKNSN

-222 QFTKEQIDASST
+222 QFTKGQISASSV
-234 LSKYFTTTGETLV
+234 LGKYFDDKAESPTLR
-247 LKPEVTDAWGDKQD
+247 PEVTDAWGDKQD

-325 TEDENGRTPNKARM
+325 TEDENSRTPNKARM
-339 KAAGDADGNNVAD
+339 KAAGVIGGNNATD
-352 SFSLVDLS
+352 TFSLVDLS

-392 GKTLSADKALSAED
+392 GKTLSADKALSTED

-448 IYNSRLKGAIKANV
+448 IYNSRLEGAIKANV
-462 ETTFTAEQ
+462 ETTFTTEQ

-505 KITPDEARAAAYNA
+505 KITPDEAHAAAYNA

-602 QADAYNNVVL
+602 QANAYNNVVL

-630 TSAVTTL
+630 TKPVTNL
-637 EQKINWHKSIL
+637 KEKIDWHKSIL
-648 ETLTE
+648 KTLTE

-679 PESGTAEQ
+679 PETGTSSDDAEQ

-707 LNFPSVRNFVKYSDN
+707 LNFPSVRNFVKYGE
-722 TMTYLTN
+722 TYLTN
-729 NIFDINKVVKLYRL
+729 NIFDINKVVKLYKL
-743 PNNSEGASFC
+743 PSNAEGASFC

>member
-89 LCLNLKNFSEQ
+89 LCLNLKNFSGQ
-100 PDAKVDYCSIGTND
+100 SDAKVEYCSIGTND
-114 NPLATSEP
+114 NPLATSDP
-122 KKTAVTDIYD
+122 TPTAVTDIYD

-154 KYINICAADTIKNSN
+154 NYINICAADTIKNSN

-198 PEFLKKH
+198 PEFLKEH

-222 QFTKEQIDASST
+222 QFTKAQIDASST

-247 LKPEVTDAWGDKQD
+247 LKPEVTNAWGDKQD

-314 TDLLYNTQDSA
+314 TDLLYKSNVTPK
-325 TEDENGRTPNKARM
+325 TPNKARM
-339 KAAGDADGNNVAD
+339 KAAGVTGSNNVTD

-360 KLRVMKLE
+360 VMKLE
-368 PGIPTNITAE
+368 PGIPTKITAE

-392 GKTLSADKALSAED
+392 DKFLSADKALSAED

-412 RLKGA
+412 RL
-417 VKDTLT
+417 
-423 AEQAVIYNSRL
+423 E
-434 EGAVK
+434 
-439 DTLTAEQAV
+439 
-448 IYNSRLKGAIKANV
+448 GAIKAGI
-462 ETTFTAEQ
+462 ETAFTTEQ

-475 EAIKDLGGSSSA
+475 AAIQDLGGSIPA
-487 EPASKAKSAS
+487 EPAVKAKSAS
-497 ETGTQETT
+497 EAGTQELT
-505 KITPDEARAAAYNA
+505 KVTPDKARAAAYNA
-519 TLPGAKVEGN
+519 TLAGAKAEGDTLN
-529 NVTPEEAAAYN
+529 DEEAAAYN
-540 AALPGAK
+540 AALVGAISPGDS
-547 VEGNNVTP
+547 VE
-555 EEAAAY
+555 
-561 NAALTGAK
+561 
-569 TEGNNV
+569 
-575 TPEEAETYNAALAGV
+575 
-590 ISSGNDVKPTEA
+590 PTEA
-602 QADAYNNVVL
+602 QANAYNTL
-612 PTILPMPKP
+612 MPKP
-621 VYLKGYTYT
+621 VYLEGYTYN

-637 EQKINWHKSIL
+637 EEKISWHKSIL

-753 AFYTPVKF
+753 AFYTPLKF

-874 SYQWEFNNTTT
+874 SYQWEFNNATT

>member
-89 LCLNLKNFSEQ
+89 LCLNLKKFNNEQ
-100 PDAKVDYCSIGTND
+100 VQYCPIGFGTDAAN
-114 NPLATSEP
+114 NPLATPAVENV
-122 KKTAVTDIYD
+122 AVTSIYD

-141 EQVANLKSNSNSK
+141 ENVAALSETK
-154 KYINICAADTIKNSN
+154 KNYINICAADTIKNSN

-222 QFTKEQIDASST
+222 QFTKAQIDASST
-234 LSKYFTTTGETLV
+234 LSKYFTTTEEGNTPI
-247 LKPEVTDAWGDKQD
+247 LKPEVTNAWGDKQD

-276 HYVGSL
+276 HYIGSL

-314 TDLLYNTQDSA
+314 TDLLYNTQGS
-325 TEDENGRTPNKARM
+325 GTPNKARM
-339 KAAGDADGNNVAD
+339 KVAGNTDGNNAAD
-352 SFSLVDLS
+352 DTFSLVDLN

-368 PGIPTNITAE
+368 PGIPTTITAE

-392 GKTLSADKALSAED
+392 DKILSADKALSVED
-406 AIAYNS
+406 TIA
-412 RLKGA
+412 
-417 VKDTLT
+417 
-423 AEQAVIYNSRL
+423 YNSRL
-434 EGAVK
+434 EGA
-439 DTLTAEQAV
+439 
-448 IYNSRLKGAIKANV
+448 IKANI

-475 EAIKDLGGSSSA
+475 AAIKDLGGSIPA
-487 EPASKAKSAS
+487 EPAVKAKSAS
-497 ETGTQETT
+497 EAGTQEPT
-505 KITPDEARAAAYNA
+505 KVTPNEAQAAAYNA
-519 TLPGAKVEGN
+519 TL
-529 NVTPEEAAAYN
+529 
-540 AALPGAK
+540 
-547 VEGNNVTP
+547 
-555 EEAAAY
+555 
-561 NAALTGAK
+561 TGAK
-569 TEGNNV
+569 AEGDTLN
-575 TPEEAETYNAALAGV
+575 TEEAEAYNAALAGA
-590 ISSGNDVKPTEA
+590 ISPGDNVNPTEA
-602 QADAYNNVVL
+602 QANAYNNVVL

-637 EQKINWHKSIL
+637 EQKIGWHKSIL

-707 LNFPSVRNFVKYSDN
+707 LNFPSVRNFVKYSD
-722 TMTYLTN
+722 TITYLTN

>member
-79 AIQALAAGPI
+79 AIQALTAGPI
-89 LCLNLKNFSEQ
+89 LCLNLKNFSD
-100 PDAKVDYCSIGTND
+100 PTDANVEYCAIGADD
-114 NPLATSEP
+114 NPLATSQPIE
-122 KKTAVTDIYD
+122 TAVTDIYD

-141 EQVANLKSNSNSK
+141 EQVANLKSNLNSK
-154 KYINICAADTIKNSN
+154 NYINICAADTIKNSN

-198 PEFLKKH
+198 PEFLKEH

-222 QFTKEQIDASST
+222 QFTKAQIDASSV
-234 LSKYFTTTGETLV
+234 LDKYFDPKAESPTLR
-247 LKPEVTDAWGDKQD
+247 PEVTNAWGDKQD

-314 TDLLYNTQDSA
+314 TDLLYEPTDEPQNNTEGGNTDVTGKSKAPMRSA
-325 TEDENGRTPNKARM
+325 TT
-339 KAAGDADGNNVAD
+339 GDTKTASAFDIID
-352 SFSLVDLS
+352 
-360 KLRVMKLE
+360 LRVPKLE
-368 PGIPTNITAE
+368 PGIPTKITPE
-378 DAEKINAVLKDAVK
+378 QAEKINA
-392 GKTLSADKALSAED
+392 T
-406 AIAYNS
+406 
-412 RLKGA
+412 
-417 VKDTLT
+417 
-423 AEQAVIYNSRL
+423 L

-448 IYNSRLKGAIKANV
+448 IYNSRLEGAIKANV

-475 EAIKDLGGSSSA
+475 EAIKDLGGSIPA
-487 EPASKAKSAS
+487 EPAVKAKSVNEA
-497 ETGTQETT
+497 GTQETT
-505 KITPDEARAAAYNA
+505 NVTPNEAQAAAYNA
-519 TLPGAKVEGN
+519 TLTGAKKKGDKLDK
-529 NVTPEEAAAYN
+529 TQAAAYN
-540 AALPGAK
+540 AALPGAISPGDS
-547 VEGNNVTP
+547 VE
-555 EEAAAY
+555 
-561 NAALTGAK
+561 
-569 TEGNNV
+569 
-575 TPEEAETYNAALAGV
+575 
-590 ISSGNDVKPTEA
+590 PTEV
-602 QADAYNNVVL
+602 QANAYNNIVL
-612 PTILPMPKP
+612 PTILPIPKP

-630 TSAVTTL
+630 TD
-637 EQKINWHKSIL
+637 KITDLDSKIQWHKSIL
-648 ETLTE
+648 KTLTK

-679 PESGTAEQ
+679 PETGTSSDDAEQ
-687 DTTKSMLSY
+687 DTTKCMLSY

-707 LNFPSVRNFVKYSDN
+707 LNFPSVRNFVKSSATLD
-722 TMTYLTN
+722 TYLTN
-729 NIFDINKVVKLYRL
+729 KVFDINKVVNLYKL
-743 PNNSEGASFC
+743 PSNAEGASFC
-753 AFYTPVKF
+753 AFYTPLKF

>member
-89 LCLNLKNFSEQ
+89 LCLNLKNFSEKT
-100 PDAKVDYCSIGTND
+100 DAKVEYCSIGTND
-114 NPLATSEP
+114 NPLATSDP
-122 KKTAVTDIYD
+122 TPTAVTDIYD

-141 EQVANLKSNSNSK
+141 EQVANLKSKSNSS

-198 PEFLKKH
+198 PEFLKEH

-222 QFTKEQIDASST
+222 QFTNDQISASST
-234 LSKYFTTTGETLV
+234 LGKYFATTGETPV
-247 LKPEVTDAWGDKQD
+247 LKPEVTNAWGDKQD

-325 TEDENGRTPNKARM
+325 TGDENGKTPNKARM
-339 KAAGDADGNNVAD
+339 KAAGVAGGNNATD

-392 GKTLSADKALSAED
+392 GKTLSADKALNAEE
-406 AIAYNS
+406 AIA
-412 RLKGA
+412 
-417 VKDTLT
+417 
-423 AEQAVIYNSRL
+423 
-434 EGAVK
+434 
-439 DTLTAEQAV
+439 
-448 IYNSRLKGAIKANV
+448 YNSRLKGAIKANV

-475 EAIKDLGGSSSA
+475 EAIKDLGGSIPA
-487 EPASKAKSAS
+487 EPAVKAKSVS
-497 ETGTQETT
+497 ETGTQELT
-505 KITPDEARAAAYNA
+505 KVTPDEARAAAYNA
-519 TLPGAKVEGN
+519 TLAGAKAEGDTLN
-529 NVTPEEAAAYN
+529 NEEAKA
-540 AALPGAK
+540 
-547 VEGNNVTP
+547 
-555 EEAAAY
+555 
-561 NAALTGAK
+561 
-569 TEGNNV
+569 
-575 TPEEAETYNAALAGV
+575 YNAALAGV
-590 ISSGNDVKPTEA
+590 INPGDSVKPTEA

-637 EQKINWHKSIL
+637 KQKIGWHKDIL
-648 ETLTE
+648 STLTE

>member
-56 EFKALYGNI
+56 EFKSLYGNI

-100 PDAKVDYCSIGTND
+100 TSAKVEYCTIGDDD
-114 NPLATSEP
+114 NQLAVSEP
-122 KKTAVTDIYD
+122 IETEVTNIYD

-141 EQVANLKSNSNSK
+141 EQVANLNSR

-198 PEFLKKH
+198 PEFLKEH

-222 QFTKEQIDASST
+222 QFTNEQISASST
-234 LSKYFTTTGETLV
+234 LGKYFTTTEETPV
-247 LKPEVTDAWGDKQD
+247 LKPEVTNAWGDKQD

-314 TDLLYNTQDSA
+314 TDLLYNTQSSV
-325 TEDENGRTPNKARM
+325 TPINGRM
-339 KAAGDADGNNVAD
+339 KAAGVTGSNNATD
-352 SFSLVDLS
+352 SFSLIDLS

-368 PGIPTNITAE
+368 PGIPTKITPE
-378 DAEKINAVLKDAVK
+378 DAEKINAA
-392 GKTLSADKALSAED
+392 
-406 AIAYNS
+406 
-412 RLKGA
+412 
-417 VKDTLT
+417 
-423 AEQAVIYNSRL
+423 L

-439 DTLTAEQAV
+439 DTLTAKQAV
-448 IYNSRLKGAIKANV
+448 IYNSRLEGAIKANV

-475 EAIKDLGGSSSA
+475 EAIKDLGGSIPA
-487 EPASKAKSAS
+487 EPAVKAKSVS
-497 ETGTQETT
+497 EAGTQELT
-505 KITPDEARAAAYNA
+505 KVTPNEAQAAAYNA
-519 TLPGAKVEGN
+519 TLTGAKKTGDKLDKQQ
-529 NVTPEEAAAYN
+529 AAAYN
-540 AALPGAK
+540 AALPEAISPGDN
-547 VEGNNVTP
+547 VE
-555 EEAAAY
+555 
-561 NAALTGAK
+561 
-569 TEGNNV
+569 
-575 TPEEAETYNAALAGV
+575 
-590 ISSGNDVKPTEA
+590 PTEA
-602 QADAYNNVVL
+602 QANAYNTL
-612 PTILPMPKP
+612 LMPKP
-621 VYLKGYTYT
+621 VYLTGYTYT

-637 EQKINWHKSIL
+637 EQKINWHKDIL
-648 ETLTE
+648 NTLTK

-696 LAKQKESALAI
+696 LAKQKDSALAI

-753 AFYTPVKF
+753 AFYTPLKF

>member
-89 LCLNLKNFSEQ
+89 LCLNLKNFSNQTNANVE
-100 PDAKVDYCSIGTND
+100 YCTIGADD

-122 KKTAVTDIYD
+122 IAAAVTKIYD

-141 EQVANLKSNSNSK
+141 EQVANLNST

-222 QFTKEQIDASST
+222 QFTNEQISTSSV
-234 LSKYFTTTGETLV
+234 LGKYFDTKAESPTLR
-247 LKPEVTDAWGDKQD
+247 PEVTNAWGDNQD

-267 REDTAKPIG
+267 KEDTAKPIG
-276 HYVGSL
+276 HYIGSL

-314 TDLLYNTQDSA
+314 TDLLYDTQGSV
-325 TEDENGRTPNKARM
+325 TEAENSGIPSKARM
-339 KAAGDADGNNVAD
+339 KASGVTGSNNVTD
-352 SFSLVDLS
+352 PFILVDLN

-378 DAEKINAVLKDAVK
+378 QAEKINAVLKDAVK
-392 GKTLSADKALSAED
+392 DKTLNVDKALSAED

-412 RLKGA
+412 RL
-417 VKDTLT
+417 
-423 AEQAVIYNSRL
+423 
-434 EGAVK
+434 EGAIRAGFE
-439 DTLTAEQAV
+439 TAFNQ
-448 IYNSRLKGAIKANV
+448 
-462 ETTFTAEQ
+462 EQ
-470 LAKYN
+470 LEKYN
-475 EAIKDLGGSSSA
+475 AAIKDLGSSIPAEHSA
-487 EPASKAKSAS
+487 KAQAVS
-497 ETGTQETT
+497 ETGVQDTTSSETT
-505 KITPDEARAAAYNA
+505 KVTPNEAQAAAYNA
-519 TLPGAKVEGN
+519 TL
-529 NVTPEEAAAYN
+529 
-540 AALPGAK
+540 
-547 VEGNNVTP
+547 
-555 EEAAAY
+555 
-561 NAALTGAK
+561 TGAK
-569 TEGNNV
+569 SEGDTLNN
-575 TPEEAETYNAALAGV
+575 EEAEAYNAALAGV
-590 ISSGNDVKPTEA
+590 ISSGDSVKPTEA
-602 QADAYNNVVL
+602 QANAYNNIVL

-621 VYLKGYTYT
+621 VYLEGYTYKT
-630 TSAVTTL
+630 CAVTNL
-637 EQKINWHKSIL
+637 VEKISWHKSIL
-648 ETLTE
+648 ETLTK

-707 LNFPSVRNFVKYSDN
+707 LNFPSVRNFVKYSD
-722 TMTYLTN
+722 TYLTN

>member
-89 LCLNLKNFSEQ
+89 LCLNLKNFNGHS
-100 PDAKVDYCSIGTND
+100 DAKVEYCSIGTND

-122 KKTAVTDIYD
+122 KKDVVTKIYD

-141 EQVANLKSNSNSK
+141 EQVANLNSD

-222 QFTKEQIDASST
+222 QFTKAQIDASSV
-234 LSKYFTTTGETLV
+234 LGKYFDDKAESPTLR
-247 LKPEVTDAWGDKQD
+247 PEVTDALGDKQD

-267 REDTAKPIG
+267 YREDIAKPIG

-314 TDLLYNTQDSA
+314 TDLLYNAQGSA
-325 TEDENGRTPNKARM
+325 TGDENGKTPNKARM
-339 KAAGDADGNNVAD
+339 KTAGVTGSNNVAD
-352 SFSLVDLS
+352 PFDLVDLN
-360 KLRVMKLE
+360 KLIRVMKLE
-368 PGIPTNITAE
+368 PGIPTHITAE

-392 GKTLSADKALSAED
+392 GETLSADKALNAEE
-406 AIAYNS
+406 AIA
-412 RLKGA
+412 
-417 VKDTLT
+417 
-423 AEQAVIYNSRL
+423 
-434 EGAVK
+434 
-439 DTLTAEQAV
+439 
-448 IYNSRLKGAIKANV
+448 YNSRLKGAIKANV
-462 ETTFTAEQ
+462 ETIFTAEQ

-475 EAIKDLGGSSSA
+475 EAIKDLGGSIPA
-487 EPASKAKSAS
+487 EPAVKAKSVS
-497 ETGTQETT
+497 ETGTQEQT
-505 KITPDEARAAAYNA
+505 K
-519 TLPGAKVEGN
+519 
-529 NVTPEEAAAYN
+529 VTPNKAEAAAYN
-540 AALPGAK
+540 AILAGAK
-547 VEGNNVTP
+547 AKGDTLNN
-555 EEAAAY
+555 EEAKAY
-561 NAALTGAK
+561 N
-569 TEGNNV
+569 E
-575 TPEEAETYNAALAGV
+575 ALAGL
-590 ISSGNDVKPTEA
+590 ISPGDSVKPTEA

-621 VYLKGYTYT
+621 VYLEGYTYT
-630 TSAVTTL
+630 TSPVTNL
-637 EQKINWHKSIL
+637 KEKIDWHKSIL
-648 ETLTE
+648 KTLTE

-679 PESGTAEQ
+679 PETGTSSDDAEQ

-729 NIFDINKVVKLYRL
+729 NVFDINKVVKLYKL
-743 PNNSEGASFC
+743 PSNAEGASFC
-753 AFYTPVKF
+753 AFYTPLKF

-944 QELTIYRTG
+944 QELTIYSTG

>member
-65 NKNLERRGVFFHRL
+65 NKNLERRGIFFHRL

-89 LCLNLKNFSEQ
+89 LCLNLKKFDNEQ
-100 PDAKVDYCSIGTND
+100 VQYCPIGSGTDAAN
-114 NPLATSEP
+114 NPLATPGVENA
-122 KKTAVTDIYD
+122 AVTSIYD

-141 EQVANLKSNSNSK
+141 ENVAALSK
-154 KYINICAADTIKNSN
+154 TKKNYINICAADTIKNSN

-216 VYVFGG
+216 VYVFDG

-234 LSKYFTTTGETLV
+234 LSKYFTTIGETLV

-325 TEDENGRTPNKARM
+325 TGDENGKTPNKARM
-339 KAAGDADGNNVAD
+339 KTAGVAGGNNATD
-352 SFSLVDLS
+352 TFGLVDLS

-368 PGIPTNITAE
+368 PGIPTNITPE
-378 DAEKINAVLKDAVK
+378 DAAKINAVLKDAVK
-392 GKTLSADKALSAED
+392 DKTLSADKALSTED
-406 AIAYNS
+406 AIA
-412 RLKGA
+412 
-417 VKDTLT
+417 
-423 AEQAVIYNSRL
+423 YNSRL

-448 IYNSRLKGAIKANV
+448 IYNSRLEGAIKANV
-462 ETTFTAEQ
+462 VSTFTEEQ

-475 EAIKDLGGSSSA
+475 ATIKDLDDSTTA
-487 EPASKAKSAS
+487 EPAVKAKSAS
-497 ETGTQETT
+497 EAGTQEPT
-505 KITPDEARAAAYNA
+505 KVTPGEAEAAAYNA
-519 TLPGAKVEGN
+519 TLTGAKKTGDKLDN
-529 NVTPEEAAAYN
+529 TQAAAYN

-547 VEGNNVTP
+547 AKGNT
-555 EEAAAY
+555 
-561 NAALTGAK
+561 
-569 TEGNNV
+569 V

-590 ISSGNDVKPTEA
+590 ISSGNDVKPTEY
-602 QADAYNNVVL
+602 QANTYNISL
-612 PTILPMPKP
+612 MPKP

-630 TSAVTTL
+630 TKPVTNL
-637 EQKINWHKSIL
+637 KEKIDWHKSIL
-648 ETLTE
+648 KTLTE

-679 PESGTAEQ
+679 PETGTSSDDAEQ

-696 LAKQKESALAI
+696 LAKQKGSALAI

-729 NIFDINKVVKLYRL
+729 NVFDINKVVKLYKL
-743 PNNSEGASFC
+743 PSNAEGASFC
-753 AFYTPVKF
+753 AFYTPLKF

>member
-79 AIQALAAGPI
+79 AIQALATGPI
-89 LCLNLKNFSEQ
+89 LCLNLKKFDNEQ
-100 PDAKVDYCSIGTND
+100 VQYCPIGSGTDAAN
-114 NPLATSEP
+114 NPLATPRVENA
-122 KKTAVTDIYD
+122 AVTSIYD

-141 EQVANLKSNSNSK
+141 ENVAALSETK
-154 KYINICAADTIKNSN
+154 KNYINICAADTIKNSN

-222 QFTKEQIDASST
+222 QFTKAQIDASST

-247 LKPEVTDAWGDKQD
+247 LKPQVTDAWGDNQD

-314 TDLLYNTQDSA
+314 TDLLYNTQGSV
-325 TEDENGRTPNKARM
+325 TGDENGKTPNKARM
-339 KAAGDADGNNVAD
+339 KTVGVAGGNNATD

-368 PGIPTNITAE
+368 PGIPTNITLE
-378 DAEKINAVLKDAVK
+378 DAEKINAA
-392 GKTLSADKALSAED
+392 
-406 AIAYNS
+406 
-412 RLKGA
+412 
-417 VKDTLT
+417 
-423 AEQAVIYNSRL
+423 L

-448 IYNSRLKGAIKANV
+448 IYNSRLEGAIKANV

-475 EAIKDLGGSSSA
+475 EAIKNLGGSSSA
-487 EPASKAKSAS
+487 EHAAKAQTAS
-497 ETGTQETT
+497 ENDTQDTTSSETT
-505 KITPDEARAAAYNA
+505 NVTPNEAQAAAYNA
-519 TLPGAKVEGN
+519 TLTGAKKTGN
-529 NVTPEEAAAYN
+529 KLDKTQAAAYN
-540 AALPGAK
+540 AALP
-547 VEGNNVTP
+547 
-555 EEAAAY
+555 
-561 NAALTGAK
+561 GAK

-575 TPEEAETYNAALAGV
+575 TPEEATAYNAALPGA

-602 QADAYNNVVL
+602 QANAYNNVVL

-621 VYLKGYTYT
+621 VYLEGYTYT
-630 TSAVTTL
+630 TSPVTNL
-637 EQKINWHKSIL
+637 KQKIDWHKSIL
-648 ETLTE
+648 KTLTE

-679 PESGTAEQ
+679 PETGTSSDDAEQ

-696 LAKQKESALAI
+696 LAKQKGSALAI
-707 LNFPSVRNFVKYSDN
+707 LNFPSVRNFVKYSD
-722 TMTYLTN
+722 TITYLTN
-729 NIFDINKVVKLYRL
+729 NVFDINKVVKLYKL
-743 PNNSEGASFC
+743 PSNAEGASFC
-753 AFYTPVKF
+753 AFYTPLKF

>member
-13 AGIYRVVYDQ
+13 AGIYRIVYDQ

-89 LCLNLKNFSEQ
+89 LCLNLKNFSNQTANVE
-100 PDAKVDYCSIGTND
+100 YCSIGADD
-114 NPLATSEP
+114 NPLATSDPTE
-122 KKTAVTDIYD
+122 TAVTNIYD

-141 EQVANLKSNSNSK
+141 EQVANLKLNSNSK
-154 KYINICAADTIKNSN
+154 NYINICAADTIKNSN

-222 QFTKEQIDASST
+222 QFTKAQIDASSV
-234 LSKYFTTTGETLV
+234 LGKYFDDKAESPTLR
-247 LKPEVTDAWGDKQD
+247 PEVTDAWGDKQD

-314 TDLLYNTQDSA
+314 TDLLYNTQGSE
-325 TEDENGRTPNKARM
+325 TPKTPNKARM
-339 KAAGDADGNNVAD
+339 KAAGDVDGNNVTD
-352 SFSLVDLS
+352 SFDLVDLN
-360 KLRVMKLE
+360 KLIRVMKLE
-368 PGIPTNITAE
+368 PGIPTKITAE
-378 DAEKINAVLKDAVK
+378 DAEKINA
-392 GKTLSADKALSAED
+392 ALE
-406 AIAYNS
+406 
-412 RLKGA
+412 GA

-434 EGAVK
+434 EGA
-439 DTLTAEQAV
+439 
-448 IYNSRLKGAIKANV
+448 IKANV
-462 ETTFTAEQ
+462 ETIFTAEQ

-475 EAIKDLGGSSSA
+475 EAIKDLGGSIPA
-487 EPASKAKSAS
+487 EPAVKAKTTS
-497 ETGTQETT
+497 EAGTQEST
-505 KITPDEARAAAYNA
+505 KVTPNEAKAAAYNA
-519 TLPGAKVEGN
+519 TLTGAKKAGDKLDK
-529 NVTPEEAAAYN
+529 TQAAAYN
-540 AALPGAK
+540 AALLGAK
-547 VEGNNVTP
+547 AKGNTVTP
-555 EEAAAY
+555 EQAATY
-561 NAALTGAK
+561 NAALTGA
-569 TEGNNV
+569 
-575 TPEEAETYNAALAGV
+575 
-590 ISSGNDVKPTEA
+590 ISPGDSVKPTEA
-602 QADAYNNVVL
+602 QANAYNNVVL

-621 VYLKGYTYT
+621 VYLTGYTYT

-637 EQKINWHKSIL
+637 KQKIDWHKSIL

-707 LNFPSVRNFVKYSDN
+707 LNFPSVRNFVKYSD
-722 TMTYLTN
+722 TYLTN
-729 NIFDINKVVKLYRL
+729 NIFDINKVVKFYRL

-753 AFYTPVKF
+753 AFYTPLKF

-805 LVGPDYNYS
+805 LIGPDYNYS

>member
-89 LCLNLKNFSEQ
+89 LCLNLKKFDNEQ
-100 PDAKVDYCSIGTND
+100 VQYCPIGYGTDAAN
-114 NPLATSEP
+114 NPLATPGVENA
-122 KKTAVTDIYD
+122 AVTSIYD

-141 EQVANLKSNSNSK
+141 ENVAALSK
-154 KYINICAADTIKNSN
+154 TKKNYINICAADTIKNSN

-222 QFTKEQIDASST
+222 QFTKAQIDASSV
-234 LSKYFTTTGETLV
+234 LGKYFDDKAESPTLR
-247 LKPEVTDAWGDKQD
+247 PEVTDAWGDKQD

-305 VHNMIMSFN
+305 IHNMIMSFN
-314 TDLLYNTQDSA
+314 ADLLYNTQSSV
-325 TEDENGRTPNKARM
+325 TPNKARM
-339 KAAGDADGNNVAD
+339 KAAGVTGSNNVAD
-352 SFSLVDLS
+352 DTFNLVDLS

-368 PGIPTNITAE
+368 PGIPTKITAE
-378 DAEKINAVLKDAVK
+378 DAEKINA
-392 GKTLSADKALSAED
+392 ALE
-406 AIAYNS
+406 
-412 RLKGA
+412 GA

-434 EGAVK
+434 EGA
-439 DTLTAEQAV
+439 
-448 IYNSRLKGAIKANV
+448 IKANV
-462 ETTFTAEQ
+462 ETTFTTEQ

-475 EAIKDLGGSSSA
+475 EAIQDLGGSIPA
-487 EPASKAKSAS
+487 EPAVKAKSAS
-497 ETGTQETT
+497 EAGTQEPT
-505 KITPDEARAAAYNA
+505 KVTPNEAQAAAYNA
-519 TLPGAKVEGN
+519 KLTGAKKTGDKLDKQQ
-529 NVTPEEAAAYN
+529 AAAYN
-540 AALPGAK
+540 AALPGAISPGDS
-547 VEGNNVTP
+547 VEPTEDQAN
-555 EEAAAY
+555 AY
-561 NAALTGAK
+561 NTL
-569 TEGNNV
+569 
-575 TPEEAETYNAALAGV
+575 L
-590 ISSGNDVKPTEA
+590 
-602 QADAYNNVVL
+602 
-612 PTILPMPKP
+612 MPKP
-621 VYLKGYTYT
+621 VYLRGYTYT
-630 TSAVTTL
+630 TSVVTTL
-637 EQKINWHKSIL
+637 EQKINWHKDIL
-648 ETLTE
+648 KTLTE

-707 LNFPSVRNFVKYSDN
+707 LNFPSVRNFVKYGE
-722 TMTYLTN
+722 TYLTN
-729 NIFDINKVVKLYRL
+729 KIFDINKVVKLYRL

-753 AFYTPVKF
+753 AFYTPLKF

-780 MQKYASRQPYY
+780 MQKYTSRQPYY

>member
-89 LCLNLKNFSEQ
+89 LCLNLKKFNNEQ
-100 PDAKVDYCSIGTND
+100 VQYCPIGSGTDAAN
-114 NPLATSEP
+114 NPLATPVVENV
-122 KKTAVTDIYD
+122 AVTSIYD

-141 EQVANLKSNSNSK
+141 ENVAALSGTK
-154 KYINICAADTIKNSN
+154 KNYINICAADTIKNSN

-183 YDITVSDWYSDESEI
+183 YDITVSDWYSDETEI

-222 QFTKEQIDASST
+222 KFTKEQISASSV
-234 LSKYFTTTGETLV
+234 LDKYFDPKTESPTLR
-247 LKPEVTDAWGDKQD
+247 PEVTNAWGDKQD

-314 TDLLYNTQDSA
+314 TDLLYEPTDDSQNNTEGGNTDVTGKSKAPMRSA
-325 TEDENGRTPNKARM
+325 TT
-339 KAAGDADGNNVAD
+339 GDTKTASAFDIID
-352 SFSLVDLS
+352 
-360 KLRVMKLE
+360 LRVPKLE
-368 PGIPTNITAE
+368 PGIPTKITPE
-378 DAEKINAVLKDAVK
+378 DAEKINA
-392 GKTLSADKALSAED
+392 ALE
-406 AIAYNS
+406 
-412 RLKGA
+412 GA

-439 DTLTAEQAV
+439 DTLTAKQAV

-475 EAIKDLGGSSSA
+475 EAIKDLGGSIPA
-487 EPASKAKSAS
+487 EHAAKAQAVS
-497 ETGTQETT
+497 EAGTQETT
-505 KITPDEARAAAYNA
+505 KVTPNEAQAAAYNA
-519 TLPGAKVEGN
+519 TLYGAKKEGDKLDK
-529 NVTPEEAAAYN
+529 TQAATYN
-540 AALPGAK
+540 AALPGAISPGDT
-547 VEGNNVTP
+547 VE
-555 EEAAAY
+555 
-561 NAALTGAK
+561 L
-569 TEGNNV
+569 
-575 TPEEAETYNAALAGV
+575 
-590 ISSGNDVKPTEA
+590 TEA
-602 QADAYNNVVL
+602 QANAYNNIVL
-612 PTILPMPKP
+612 PEEIEKKMPKP
-621 VYLKGYTYT
+621 VYLKGYTYN
-630 TSAVTTL
+630 TSAVTNL
-637 EQKINWHKSIL
+637 QEKISWHKSIL
-648 ETLTE
+648 ETLTK

-707 LNFPSVRNFVKYSDN
+707 LNFPSVRNFVKYGE
-722 TMTYLTN
+722 TYLTN
-729 NIFDINKVVKLYRL
+729 KIFDINKVVKLYRL

-753 AFYTPVKF
+753 AFYTPLKF

>member
-100 PDAKVDYCSIGTND
+100 TDAKVEYCTIGDD
-114 NPLATSEP
+114 NPLTTSEP
-122 KKTAVTDIYD
+122 IETEVTSIYD

-141 EQVANLKSNSNSK
+141 EQVANLNSK

-198 PEFLKKH
+198 PEFLKEH

-222 QFTKEQIDASST
+222 QFTNDQISASST
-234 LSKYFTTTGETLV
+234 LGKYFTTAGETPV
-247 LKPEVTDAWGDKQD
+247 LKPEVINAWGDKQD

-314 TDLLYNTQDSA
+314 ADLLYNTQSSV
-325 TEDENGRTPNKARM
+325 TPNKARM
-339 KAAGDADGNNVAD
+339 KATGVTGSNNATD

-368 PGIPTNITAE
+368 PGIPTKITPE
-378 DAEKINAVLKDAVK
+378 DAEKINA
-392 GKTLSADKALSAED
+392 ALE
-406 AIAYNS
+406 
-412 RLKGA
+412 GA

-423 AEQAVIYNSRL
+423 AKQAVIYNSRL
-434 EGAVK
+434 EGA
-439 DTLTAEQAV
+439 
-448 IYNSRLKGAIKANV
+448 IKANV
-462 ETTFTAEQ
+462 ETTFTTEQ

-475 EAIKDLGGSSSA
+475 AAIQDLGGSIPA
-487 EPASKAKSAS
+487 EPAVKAKPAS
-497 ETGTQETT
+497 EAGTQEPT
-505 KITPDEARAAAYNA
+505 KVTPNEAQAAAYNA
-519 TLPGAKVEGN
+519 TLTGAKKTGDKLDKQQ
-529 NVTPEEAAAYN
+529 AAAYN
-540 AALPGAK
+540 AALPGAISPGDS
-547 VEGNNVTP
+547 VEPTEDQAN
-555 EEAAAY
+555 AY
-561 NAALTGAK
+561 NTL
-569 TEGNNV
+569 
-575 TPEEAETYNAALAGV
+575 L
-590 ISSGNDVKPTEA
+590 
-602 QADAYNNVVL
+602 
-612 PTILPMPKP
+612 MPKP
-621 VYLKGYTYT
+621 VYLRGYTYT
-630 TSAVTTL
+630 TSVVTTL
-637 EQKINWHKSIL
+637 EQKINWHKDIL
-648 ETLTE
+648 KTLTE

-729 NIFDINKVVKLYRL
+729 NIFDINKVVKLYKL
-743 PNNSEGASFC
+743 PSNAEGASFC
-753 AFYTPVKF
+753 AFYTPLKF

-780 MQKYASRQPYY
+780 MQKYTSRQPYY

-953 ELSSTITE
+953 ELTSTITE

>member
-89 LCLNLKNFSEQ
+89 LCLNLKNFSDQ
-100 PDAKVDYCSIGTND
+100 HDANVEYCAIGADD
-114 NPLATSEP
+114 NPLATSQPIE
-122 KKTAVTDIYD
+122 TAVTNIYD
-132 TSGFWELSE
+132 TSVFWELSE
-141 EQVANLKSNSNSK
+141 EQVANLKSNLNSK
-154 KYINICAADTIKNSN
+154 NYINICAADTIKNSN
-169 TFFIRKAIDSNVKG
+169 TFFIRKAIGSNVKG

-222 QFTKEQIDASST
+222 QFTKEQISASSV
-234 LSKYFTTTGETLV
+234 LGKYFDPKAESPTLR
-247 LKPEVTDAWGDKQD
+247 PEVTNAWGDKQD

-314 TDLLYNTQDSA
+314 TDLLYKTTDDSQNNTEGGNTDVTGKSKAPMRSA
-325 TEDENGRTPNKARM
+325 TT
-339 KAAGDADGNNVAD
+339 GDTKTVSAFNIID
-352 SFSLVDLS
+352 
-360 KLRVMKLE
+360 LRVPKLE
-368 PGIPTNITAE
+368 PGIPTKITAE
-378 DAEKINAVLKDAVK
+378 DAEKINATLEGAVK
-392 GKTLSADKALSAED
+392 DTLTAEQ
-406 AIAYNS
+406 AVIYNS
-412 RLKGA
+412 RLKGAVKDTLTAGQAVIYNSLLEGA

-439 DTLTAEQAV
+439 DALTAEQAV
-448 IYNSRLKGAIKANV
+448 IYNSRLEGAIKANV

-475 EAIKDLGGSSSA
+475 EAIKDLGGSIPA
-487 EPASKAKSAS
+487 EHAAKAQTAS
-497 ETGTQETT
+497 EAGTQEPTT
-505 KITPDEARAAAYNA
+505 VTPNEAQAAAYNA
-519 TLPGAKVEGN
+519 TLTGAKKTGDKLDK
-529 NVTPEEAAAYN
+529 TQAATYN

-547 VEGNNVTP
+547 AEGNTVTP
-555 EEAAAY
+555 EQAATY
-561 NAALTGAK
+561 NAALTGA
-569 TEGNNV
+569 
-575 TPEEAETYNAALAGV
+575 
-590 ISSGNDVKPTEA
+590 ISPGDTVEPTEA
-602 QADAYNNVVL
+602 QANAYNNIVL
-612 PTILPMPKP
+612 PEEIEKKMPTP
-621 VYLKGYTYT
+621 VYLKGYTYK

-637 EQKINWHKSIL
+637 KEKINWHKDIL
-648 ETLTE
+648 KTLTE

-679 PESGTAEQ
+679 PESGTADQ

-753 AFYTPVKF
+753 AFYTPLKF

>member
-89 LCLNLKNFSEQ
+89 LCLNLKKFNNEQ
-100 PDAKVDYCSIGTND
+100 VQYCPIGFGTDAAN
-114 NPLATSEP
+114 NPLATPAVENV
-122 KKTAVTDIYD
+122 AVTSIYD

-141 EQVANLKSNSNSK
+141 ENVAALSETK
-154 KYINICAADTIKNSN
+154 KNYINICAADTIKNSN

-222 QFTKEQIDASST
+222 QFTKAQIDASST
-234 LSKYFTTTGETLV
+234 LSKYFTTTEEGNTPI
-247 LKPEVTDAWGDKQD
+247 LKPEVTNAWGDKQD

-276 HYVGSL
+276 HYIGSL

-314 TDLLYNTQDSA
+314 TDLLYNTQDSV
-325 TEDENGRTPNKARM
+325 PHNKARM
-339 KAAGDADGNNVAD
+339 KVAGNTDGNNAAD

-368 PGIPTNITAE
+368 PGIPTTITAE
-378 DAEKINAVLKDAVK
+378 DAEKINA
-392 GKTLSADKALSAED
+392 TLE
-406 AIAYNS
+406 
-412 RLKGA
+412 GA

-434 EGAVK
+434 EGA
-439 DTLTAEQAV
+439 
-448 IYNSRLKGAIKANV
+448 IKANV
-462 ETTFTAEQ
+462 EASFTTEQ

-475 EAIKDLGGSSSA
+475 EAIKDLGGSI
-487 EPASKAKSAS
+487 PA
-497 ETGTQETT
+497 GTQELT
-505 KITPDEARAAAYNA
+505 KVTPNEAQAAAYNA
-519 TLPGAKVEGN
+519 TLTGAKKTGDK
-529 NVTPEEAAAYN
+529 
-540 AALPGAK
+540 LDK
-547 VEGNNVTP
+547 QQ
-555 EEAAAY
+555 AAAY

-569 TEGNNV
+569 SEGQTV
-575 TPEEAETYNAALAGV
+575 TPEQATAYNAALPGAKTKGQTV
-590 ISSGNDVKPTEA
+590 TPEQAAAYNAALPGAISPGDSGEPTEA
-602 QADAYNNVVL
+602 QANAYNTL
-612 PTILPMPKP
+612 LMPKP

-637 EQKINWHKSIL
+637 EQKIGWHKSIL

>member
-89 LCLNLKNFSEQ
+89 LCLNLKKFNNEQ
-100 PDAKVDYCSIGTND
+100 VQYCPIGFGTDTAN
-114 NPLATSEP
+114 NPLATPAVENV
-122 KKTAVTDIYD
+122 AVTSIYD

-141 EQVANLKSNSNSK
+141 ENVAALSK
-154 KYINICAADTIKNSN
+154 TKKNYINICAADTIKNSN

-222 QFTKEQIDASST
+222 QFTKEQISASSV
-234 LSKYFTTTGETLV
+234 LGKYFDDKAESPTLQ
-247 LKPEVTDAWGDKQD
+247 PEVTDAWGDKQD

-314 TDLLYNTQDSA
+314 TDLLYELTDDSQNNTEGGNTDVTGKSMAPMRSA
-325 TEDENGRTPNKARM
+325 TT
-339 KAAGDADGNNVAD
+339 GDTKTVSAFDIID
-352 SFSLVDLS
+352 
-360 KLRVMKLE
+360 LRVPKLE
-368 PGIPTNITAE
+368 PGIPTKITPE
-378 DAEKINAVLKDAVK
+378 QAEKINA
-392 GKTLSADKALSAED
+392 T
-406 AIAYNS
+406 
-412 RLKGA
+412 
-417 VKDTLT
+417 
-423 AEQAVIYNSRL
+423 L

-439 DTLTAEQAV
+439 DTLTAEQAA

-475 EAIKDLGGSSSA
+475 EAIKDLGGSIPA
-487 EPASKAKSAS
+487 EPAVKAKSVNEA
-497 ETGTQETT
+497 GTQETT
-505 KITPDEARAAAYNA
+505 KVTPDEAQAAAYNA
-519 TLPGAKVEGN
+519 TLTGAKAEGDTLN
-529 NVTPEEAAAYN
+529 N
-540 AALPGAK
+540 
-547 VEGNNVTP
+547 

-561 NAALTGAK
+561 NAALTGA
-569 TEGNNV
+569 
-575 TPEEAETYNAALAGV
+575 
-590 ISSGNDVKPTEA
+590 ISSGNSVKPTEA
-602 QADAYNNVVL
+602 QANAYNNIVL
-612 PTILPMPKP
+612 PEEIEKQMPKP

-637 EQKINWHKSIL
+637 KQKIDWHKSIL

-679 PESGTAEQ
+679 PESGTTEQ

-753 AFYTPVKF
+753 AFYTPLKF

>member
-89 LCLNLKNFSEQ
+89 LCLNLKKFDNEQ
-100 PDAKVDYCSIGTND
+100 VQYCPIGSGTDAAN
-114 NPLATSEP
+114 NPLATPGVENA
-122 KKTAVTDIYD
+122 AVTSIYD

-141 EQVANLKSNSNSK
+141 ENVAALSETKNN
-154 KYINICAADTIKNSN
+154 YINICAADTIKNSN

-198 PEFLKKH
+198 PEFLKEH

-222 QFTKEQIDASST
+222 QFTNDQISASST
-234 LSKYFTTTGETLV
+234 LGKYFTTTGETPV
-247 LKPEVTDAWGDKQD
+247 LKPEVTNAWGDKQD

-314 TDLLYNTQDSA
+314 TDLLYNTQSSV
-325 TEDENGRTPNKARM
+325 TPNKARM
-339 KAAGDADGNNVAD
+339 KAAGVTGSNNVAD
-352 SFSLVDLS
+352 DTFSLVDLS

-368 PGIPTNITAE
+368 PGIPTKITAE
-378 DAEKINAVLKDAVK
+378 DAEKINAA
-392 GKTLSADKALSAED
+392 
-406 AIAYNS
+406 
-412 RLKGA
+412 
-417 VKDTLT
+417 
-423 AEQAVIYNSRL
+423 L

-439 DTLTAEQAV
+439 DTLTAEQAD
-448 IYNSRLKGAIKANV
+448 IYNSRLEGAIKANV
-462 ETTFTAEQ
+462 ETTFTTEQ

-475 EAIKDLGGSSSA
+475 AAIKDLGGSIPA
-487 EPASKAKSAS
+487 EPAVKAKSAN
-497 ETGTQETT
+497 EAGTQEST
-505 KITPDEARAAAYNA
+505 KVTPNKAQAAAYNA
-519 TLPGAKVEGN
+519 TLTGAKAEGDTLN
-529 NVTPEEAAAYN
+529 DEEAAAYN
-540 AALPGAK
+540 AALVGAISPGD
-547 VEGNNVTP
+547 
-555 EEAAAY
+555 
-561 NAALTGAK
+561 
-569 TEGNNV
+569 
-575 TPEEAETYNAALAGV
+575 
-590 ISSGNDVKPTEA
+590 SVKPTEA
-602 QADAYNNVVL
+602 QANAYNTL
-612 PTILPMPKP
+612 MPKP
-621 VYLKGYTYT
+621 VYLQGYTYT
-630 TSAVTTL
+630 TSVVTTL

>member
-89 LCLNLKNFSEQ
+89 LCLNLKNFNGHS
-100 PDAKVDYCSIGTND
+100 DAKVEYCSIGTND

-122 KKTAVTDIYD
+122 KKDVVTKIYD

-141 EQVANLKSNSNSK
+141 EQVANLNPD

-169 TFFIRKAIDSNVKG
+169 TFFIRKAIASNVKG

-216 VYVFGG
+216 VYVFSG
-222 QFTKEQIDASST
+222 QFTNEQISASSV
-234 LSKYFTTTGETLV
+234 LGKYFDDKAESPTLR
-247 LKPEVTDAWGDKQD
+247 PEVTDAWGDKQD

-314 TDLLYNTQDSA
+314 TDLLYNTQSSV
-325 TEDENGRTPNKARM
+325 TPNNARM
-339 KAAGDADGNNVAD
+339 KAAGVTGSNIVTD
-352 SFSLVDLS
+352 SFDLVNLR

-368 PGIPTNITAE
+368 PGIPTKITPE
-378 DAEKINAVLKDAVK
+378 DAEKINA
-392 GKTLSADKALSAED
+392 TLE
-406 AIAYNS
+406 
-412 RLKGA
+412 GA

-434 EGAVK
+434 EGA
-439 DTLTAEQAV
+439 
-448 IYNSRLKGAIKANV
+448 IKANV
-462 ETTFTAEQ
+462 ETTFTTEQ

-475 EAIKDLGGSSSA
+475 KAIQDLGGSIPA
-487 EPASKAKSAS
+487 EPVVKAKSAS
-497 ETGTQETT
+497 EAGTQEPT
-505 KITPDEARAAAYNA
+505 KVTPNEAQAAAYNA
-519 TLPGAKVEGN
+519 TLTGAKSEGN
-529 NVTPEEAAAYN
+529 TVTPEQATAYN
-540 AALPGAK
+540 AALPGAISPGDS
-547 VEGNNVTP
+547 VEPTEDQAN
-555 EEAAAY
+555 AY
-561 NAALTGAK
+561 NTL
-569 TEGNNV
+569 
-575 TPEEAETYNAALAGV
+575 L
-590 ISSGNDVKPTEA
+590 
-602 QADAYNNVVL
+602 
-612 PTILPMPKP
+612 MPNP
-621 VYLKGYTYT
+621 VYLQGYTYT

-637 EQKINWHKSIL
+637 EQKINWHKDIL
-648 ETLTE
+648 NTLTE

-679 PESGTAEQ
+679 PETGTAEQ

-707 LNFPSVRNFVKYSDN
+707 LNFPSVRNFVKSSATLD
-722 TMTYLTN
+722 TYLTN
-729 NIFDINKVVKLYRL
+729 KVFDINKVVKLYRL

-753 AFYTPVKF
+753 AFYTPLKF

-768 IVPSAGLVSNLF
+768 IVPSASLVSNLF

>member
-56 EFKALYGNI
+56 EFKTLYGNI

-89 LCLNLKNFSEQ
+89 LCLNLKKFNNEQ
-100 PDAKVDYCSIGTND
+100 VQYCPIGSGTDAAN
-114 NPLATSEP
+114 NPLATPAVENV
-122 KKTAVTDIYD
+122 AVTSIYD

-141 EQVANLKSNSNSK
+141 ENVAALSETK
-154 KYINICAADTIKNSN
+154 KNYINICAADTIKNSN

-222 QFTKEQIDASST
+222 QFTKAQIDASST
-234 LSKYFTTTGETLV
+234 LSKYFTTTEEGNTPI
-247 LKPEVTDAWGDKQD
+247 LKPEVTNAWGDKQD

-276 HYVGSL
+276 HYIGSL

-314 TDLLYNTQDSA
+314 TDLLYNTQGS
-325 TEDENGRTPNKARM
+325 GTPNKARM
-339 KAAGDADGNNVAD
+339 KATEVAGNNNVAD
-352 SFSLVDLS
+352 DTFSLVDLN

-368 PGIPTNITAE
+368 PGIPTTITAE

-392 GKTLSADKALSAED
+392 DKILSADKALSVED

-412 RLKGA
+412 RL
-417 VKDTLT
+417 
-423 AEQAVIYNSRL
+423 E
-434 EGAVK
+434 
-439 DTLTAEQAV
+439 
-448 IYNSRLKGAIKANV
+448 GAIKANV
-462 ETTFTAEQ
+462 ETTFTTEQ
-470 LAKYN
+470 LVKYN
-475 EAIKDLGGSSSA
+475 AAIKDLGGSIPA
-487 EPASKAKSAS
+487 EPAVKAKSAS
-497 ETGTQETT
+497 EAGTQEPT
-505 KITPDEARAAAYNA
+505 KVTPNEAQAAAYNA
-519 TLPGAKVEGN
+519 TL
-529 NVTPEEAAAYN
+529 
-540 AALPGAK
+540 
-547 VEGNNVTP
+547 
-555 EEAAAY
+555 
-561 NAALTGAK
+561 TGAK
-569 TEGNNV
+569 AEGDTLN
-575 TPEEAETYNAALAGV
+575 TEEAEAYNAALAGV
-590 ISSGNDVKPTEA
+590 ISSGNNVNPTEA
-602 QADAYNNVVL
+602 QANAYNNVVL

-621 VYLKGYTYT
+621 VYLQGYTYT

-707 LNFPSVRNFVKYSDN
+707 LNFPSVRNFVKYSD
-722 TMTYLTN
+722 TITYLTN

-753 AFYTPVKF
+753 AFYTPLKF

>member
-89 LCLNLKNFSEQ
+89 LCLNLKNFSDQ
-100 PDAKVDYCSIGTND
+100 DGAKVEYCSIGADN

-122 KKTAVTDIYD
+122 TPTAVTNIYD

-154 KYINICAADTIKNSN
+154 NYINICAADTIKNSN

-198 PEFLKKH
+198 PEFLKNH

-222 QFTKEQIDASST
+222 QFTKAQIDASSV
-234 LSKYFTTTGETLV
+234 LDKYFDPKAESPTLR
-247 LKPEVTDAWGDKQD
+247 PEVTNAWGDKQD

-314 TDLLYNTQDSA
+314 TDLLYDTQGS
-325 TEDENGRTPNKARM
+325 ETPNKARM
-339 KAAGDADGNNVAD
+339 KAAGVAGSNNVTD
-352 SFSLVDLS
+352 SFDLVDLN
-360 KLRVMKLE
+360 KLIRVMKLE
-368 PGIPTNITAE
+368 PGIPTKITPE
-378 DAEKINAVLKDAVK
+378 DAEKINAA
-392 GKTLSADKALSAED
+392 
-406 AIAYNS
+406 
-412 RLKGA
+412 
-417 VKDTLT
+417 
-423 AEQAVIYNSRL
+423 L

-448 IYNSRLKGAIKANV
+448 IYNSRLEGAIKANV

-475 EAIKDLGGSSSA
+475 EAIKNLDDSTTA
-487 EPASKAKSAS
+487 EPAVKAKSAS
-497 ETGTQETT
+497 EAGTQEPT
-505 KITPDEARAAAYNA
+505 KVTPSEAQAAAYNA
-519 TLPGAKVEGN
+519 TLTGAKKTGDKLDK
-529 NVTPEEAAAYN
+529 TQAAAYN

-547 VEGNNVTP
+547 KTEDKLDKTQ
-555 EEAAAY
+555 AAAY
-561 NAALTGAK
+561 NAALPGAK
-569 TEGNNV
+569 AKGNTV
-575 TPEEAETYNAALAGV
+575 TPKQAATYNAALTGA
-590 ISSGNDVKPTEA
+590 ISPGDSVNPTEA
-602 QADAYNNVVL
+602 QANAYNNVVL

-621 VYLKGYTYT
+621 VYLTGYTYK

-637 EQKINWHKSIL
+637 EQKISWHKSIL

-707 LNFPSVRNFVKYSDN
+707 LNFPSVRNFVKYSD
-722 TMTYLTN
+722 TYLTN
-729 NIFDINKVVKLYRL
+729 NIFDINKVVNLYRL

-753 AFYTPVKF
+753 AFYTPLKF